1 MKVSNFW
8 KNNFTQNLCT
18 NFPTYLNENSN
29 LEISPRNGTKLLGI
43 LKVSEFQNEF
53 MKFLPKYQQKIV
65 KISALTTQGTK
76 MTSLMHFT
84 FCYLIA
90 RSLCSSAAARWK
102 VKRLCSFQCPKVKLV
117 MTETTFLV

>member
-1 MKVSNFW
+1 MTFGISGMKVSNFW

-65 KISALTTQGTK
+65 KISALTTQGRNPNR
-76 MTSLMHFT
+76 
-84 FCYLIA
+84 C
-90 RSLCSSAAARWK
+90 
-102 VKRLCSFQCPKVKLV
+102 
-117 MTETTFLV
+117 